1 MMFDT
6 PVASAVEFVAEIG
19 ISIKQAGLN
28 PAPGPSNLPT
38 LLRLL
43 GSR

>member
-28 PAPGPSNLPT
+28 PAPGPSQTYPLF
-38 LLRLL
+38 
-43 GSR
+43 SDF

>member
-28 PAPGPSNLPT
+28 
-38 LLRLL
+38 LLQVLQTYPL
-43 GSR
+43 FSDF